1 MNEIIVAILGFIGPL
16 AGSFLGI
23 IGGQKLNE
31 HRISKL
37 EDKSEKMDA
46 NHANLKERTTRL
58 EGRMN
63 EAEHDIIDLKKYHK
77 PN

>member
-1 MNEIIVAILGFIGPL
+1 MNEIIVAILGFVGPL

-58 EGRMN
+58 EGRVDAV
-63 EAEHDIIDLKKYHK
+63 ESEITDLKQYHK